1 MLALRRKRERVLLF
15 WFLEAGCA
23 PLYERCLLLYERMER
38 ERGGEDVL
46 APLCE
51 RCLLIKREGW
61 RMCEVTVGK
70 IGWELPLFLSLCVRS
85 SPIPPRWQKE
95 LARSSGK
102 RHNWLGI
109 EPRSTYFCRLWRSRP
124 VAKVNRELQGCVNLN
139 SCCLCPHN
147 QLLCPTSLSTFT
159 HSAKKCGTTLT
170 THLFTNCAM
179 QRSKSFP

>member
-61 RMCEVTVGK
+61 RMCEVTVAK

-139 SCCLCPHN
+139 SCCLSHGMRICIKR
-147 QLLCPTSLSTFT
+147 
-159 HSAKKCGTTLT
+159 KKIHYGK
-170 THLFTNCAM
+170 FFDFCAE
-179 QRSKSFP
+179 KCVYN